1 VSTVPSIDL
10 NTGIEVIEPD
20 ECLALLAGE
29 EVGRLGVVIGG
40 YAEIFPVNYVADP
53 DGIVFGTE
61 AGSKLAAAC
70 QGPVVFEVDE
80 LDRANKSA
88 WSVVIHGRAH
98 ELPPVEAPALRLSMS
113 RVSLYP
119 WTGVVKPYLVRVVPT
134 TITGRRIRGRVVR
147 ER

>member
-1 VSTVPSIDL
+1 VPSIDL

-40 YAEIFPVNYVADP
+40 CPEIFPVNYVADP
-53 DGIVFGTE
+53 DGVVFGTD

-80 LDRANKSA
+80 LDRATKSA

-98 ELPPVEAPALRLSMS
+98 EVPAPETSAFRAAMS
-113 RVSLYP
+113 RLSLYP
-119 WTGVVKPYLVRVVPT
+119 WTGMAKPYLVRVVPT
-134 TITGRRIRGRVVR
+134 TTTGRRIPGRIAR